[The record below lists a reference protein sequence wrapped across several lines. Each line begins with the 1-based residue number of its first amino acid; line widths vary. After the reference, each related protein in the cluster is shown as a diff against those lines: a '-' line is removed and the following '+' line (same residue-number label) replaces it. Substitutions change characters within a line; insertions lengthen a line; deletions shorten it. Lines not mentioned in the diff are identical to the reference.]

1 MDIKNNL
8 RMLQESVA
16 EACREKNR
24 KPEDVN
30 IVAVTKYVSVETA
43 LKAAEAG
50 VVHFGEN
57 RLEGLI
63 EKKKHLPEHVIWHFI
78 GSLQTRKVKDVL
90 PHADY
95 IHSLDRLS
103 LAEEIQKRADRTVS
117 CFVQVNISGE
127 ESKHGLNV
135 KEVMDFVDK
144 LSKLDRIKVAGLM
157 TMAPFTE
164 DDEEIRRV
172 FSELKK
178 LQKTVQERNLPHA
191 PCAELSMG
199 MSNDFKIAVEEGAT
213 YIRIGSSL
221 VGNEKEEVS

>member
-1 MDIKNNL
+1 VDIKNNL
-8 RMLQESVA
+8 NKLQESVA
-16 EACREKNR
+16 EACKGKNR
-24 KPEDVN
+24 NPEDVN

-57 RLEGLI
+57 RLEGLL
-63 EKKKHLPEHVIWHFI
+63 EKKMHLPQHIKWHFI

-90 PHADY
+90 PHADF
-95 IHSLDRLS
+95 IHSLDRWS
-103 LAEEIQKRADRTVS
+103 LAEEIQKRAERAVS
-117 CFVQVNISGE
+117 CFVQVNVSGE
-127 ESKHGLNV
+127 ESKHGLGV

-144 LSKLDRIKVAGLM
+144 LSELDRIKVVGLM
-157 TMAPFTE
+157 TMAPYTE
-164 DDEEIRRV
+164 DEENIRRV
-172 FSELKK
+172 FNVLKK
-178 LQKTVQERNLPHA
+178 LQNEVQEQNLPHA
-191 PCAELSMG
+191 PCTELSMG